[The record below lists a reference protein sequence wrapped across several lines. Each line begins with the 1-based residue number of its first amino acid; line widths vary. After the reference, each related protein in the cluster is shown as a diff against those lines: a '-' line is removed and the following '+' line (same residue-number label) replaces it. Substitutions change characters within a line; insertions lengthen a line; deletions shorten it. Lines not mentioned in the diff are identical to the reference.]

1 MKKLIYAIILA
12 CSILS
17 ISGCAH
23 SANKPFVIN
32 LMLDADVP
40 PLPTE
45 QQGYEAEALLY
56 AMLQEIDGRE
66 LGATI
71 FSTQDT
77 LRTYAK
83 MRLTKIGNNSK
94 FELAMSGN
102 NSKEKLSNKS
112 YAQQKAIL
120 EDSKLWVE
128 SCKYCGI
135 NEVNVTGF
143 MPPSF
148 DQNEDTYEV
157 LDDLGIQYDAGYQAG
172 LIYAPGHE
180 KDVWPYQVGGHKFY
194 AVPISTYALSGKMV
208 PLQDKYFNE
217 SGLSSNEWYDAL
229 VGKFAEAQKN
239 NQPMVIVLT
248 SSVSGTG
255 GYLDALKRFL
265 DFASSNKASFVTT
278 MDLVK
283 MAHPESYQP
292 SIAVPATKECTT
304 CGQKNNNTIII
315 SMGNLT
321 QGNAKAPNP

>member
-1 MKKLIYAIILA
+1 MKRLIYTVILV
-12 CSILS
+12 CSILI
-17 ISGCAH
+17 ISGCAQIA
-23 SANKPFVIN
+23 SKPVVIN

-40 PLPTE
+40 PSPTE

-77 LRTYAK
+77 LRTYTK
-83 MRLTKIGNNSK
+83 MRLTKMGNNPK

-102 NSKEKLSNKS
+102 NSKEKMSTES
-112 YAQQKAIL
+112 YARQKAIL

-143 MPPSF
+143 MPPSC
-148 DQNEDTYEV
+148 DQNEDTHKV
-157 LDDLGIQYDAGYQAG
+157 LDDMGIHYDAGYQAG
-172 LIYAPGHE
+172 LIYTPGHE
-180 KDVWPYQVGGHKFY
+180 KDAWPYQVGGHRFY
-194 AVPISTYALSGKMV
+194 AVPISTYALSGKTM
-208 PLQDKYFNE
+208 PLQDRYFNE
-217 SGLSSNEWYDAL
+217 SGLSSSEWYDAL
-229 VGKFAEAQKN
+229 LGKYTEAQKN

-255 GYLDALKRFL
+255 GYLDALKKFL
-265 DFASSNKASFVTT
+265 DFALSDEASFVTT

-292 SIAVPATKECTT
+292 STEAPAREECKT
-304 CGQKNNNTIII
+304 CGQKNNAAIII
-315 SMGNLT
+315 SVGNLT
-321 QGNAKAPNP
+321 QGDAKAPSA